1 MPRRCRAQSGDAAQ
15 RGVRDHPGDGF
26 AAHHVGESGLRRSGI
41 HSLLGRQGSPC
52 ATDARRIGQ
61 PGCARGRWR
70 DRPRDGPRDVG
81 GGRGHVRRR
90 QRDFL
95 GPRSQGGDRR
105 AARAMRGA
113 GMTARQQWSVV
124 GAIVAVMGSGLLVA
138 SHYMKDE
145 LFPVTLGSAAPD
157 FRAKVLGDSRYK
169 TLADYKGQVVLL
181 NIWATWCPPCQAEM
195 PSLERLYQAYGDKGL
210 KLVAVSIDD
219 YVTEDSIRA
228 FAKNFGITFE
238 ILHDSTHA
246 IERQYQATGYP

>member
-1 MPRRCRAQSGDAAQ
+1 
-15 RGVRDHPGDGF
+15 
-26 AAHHVGESGLRRSGI
+26 
-41 HSLLGRQGSPC
+41 
-52 ATDARRIGQ
+52 
-61 PGCARGRWR
+61 
-70 DRPRDGPRDVG
+70 
-81 GGRGHVRRR
+81 
-90 QRDFL
+90 
-95 GPRSQGGDRR
+95 
-105 AARAMRGA
+105 
-113 GMTARQQWSVV
+113 MTARQQWSVV

-145 LFPVTLGSAAPD
+145 LFPVTLGSTAPD

-246 IERQYQATGYP
+246 IERLYQTTGYPESFVIGREGPIRKKWIGPDDWSSQGNRALVAQLLGIEPPRAGADAPTGQELKVPSGAR